1 MENLSNK
8 FGYRMSKF
16 NKIQKILFY
25 AFCVI
30 LFLIIFDFLFLSA
43 PWDFPPGAVVRIEP
57 GMSLRSIS
65 NILERQHIIRSKVAF
80 ESAVIILGGE
90 RRIISADYLFE
101 KKLSLWQVAERIVGV
116 GHRMAPVS
124 VTIPEGFDV
133 NQIGATFSLVLK
145 NFNKTRFLALAT
157 KLEGYLFPDTYFFST
172 SAGAENVVQS
182 MSDNFKKKITPLLPG
197 IISSGKTE
205 RDIITMASL
214 IEREAKG
221 DTDREVISGILWKR
235 IAINMPLQVD
245 SDPETYKIR
254 GLPMNPIGNPGL
266 LAIKAAINPQS
277 SPYLYYLHDKN
288 GNIHYAI
295 NFTEHSKNKLK
306 YLQ

>member
-1 MENLSNK
+1 
-8 FGYRMSKF
+8 
-16 NKIQKILFY
+16 
-25 AFCVI
+25 
-30 LFLIIFDFLFLSA
+30 
-43 PWDFPPGAVVRIEP
+43 
-57 GMSLRSIS
+57 
-65 NILERQHIIRSKVAF
+65 
-80 ESAVIILGGE
+80 VIILGGE
-90 RRIISADYLFE
+90 KRIISADYLFE
-101 KKLSLWQVAERIVGV
+101 NKLPVWQVATRIVGV

-133 NQIGATFSLVLK
+133 NQIGATFSMVLK

-157 KLEGYLFPDTYFFST
+157 KLEGYLFPDTYFFSS

-266 LAIKAAINPQS
+266 LAIKAAISPQS

-295 NFTEHSKNKLK
+295 NFTEHTKNKLK